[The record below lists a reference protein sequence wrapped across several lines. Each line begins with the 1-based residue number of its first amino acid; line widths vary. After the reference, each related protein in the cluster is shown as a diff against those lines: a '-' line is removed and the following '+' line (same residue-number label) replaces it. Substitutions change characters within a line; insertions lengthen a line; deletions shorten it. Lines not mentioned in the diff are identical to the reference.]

1 MGPMSFVARD
11 TAFSRCQSDQSN
23 DGVRFINSER
33 MAPTVTVD
41 PAALVSREGTREMI
55 RINTGS
61 EVILHA
67 AHVLPAGVCGTST
80 FLGMTLCMQNL
91 DLGFIDS
98 DALDTTAPIHRV
110 GFLQFEAQLCSGVTA
125 KARDWQ
131 VISQAYDAGA
141 RMT

>member
-67 AHVLPAGVCGTST
+67 AHVLPAGVCGTSYACKIWIWASSIPMPWT
-80 FLGMTLCMQNL
+80 RPLRFTEWGSFNL
-91 DLGFIDS
+91 KRS
-98 DALDTTAPIHRV
+98 SAL
-110 GFLQFEAQLCSGVTA
+110 E
-125 KARDWQ
+125 
-131 VISQAYDAGA
+131 
-141 RMT
+141 

>member
-1 MGPMSFVARD
+1 
-11 TAFSRCQSDQSN
+11 
-23 DGVRFINSER
+23 

-67 AHVLPAGVCGTST
+67 AQVLPAGACATST
-80 FLGMTLCMQNL
+80 ILGVNLRIQNL
-91 DLGFIDS
+91 NLGFIDS
-98 DALDTTAPIHRV
+98 EAVDTTAPIHRV
-110 GFLQFEAQLCSGVTA
+110 GFLQFEAQLCFGVTA

-131 VISQAYDAGA
+131 LTSQAYDAGA